1 MTKQRCR
8 TVRGLWAQVDALM
21 LGMNW
26 SEEDIEKP
34 HILIDDVQGD
44 SHPGSFHLDVLSDE
58 AGIGVYETG
67 GKPAKFHVTDI
78 CDGWAQGHDGMN
90 YILPSREIIADMVE
104 IHASVIPWDGMIL
117 LSGCDKSVPAHLMA
131 AARMDIPTIHI
142 PSGSMRAGPGNSTS
156 GLAGPLTARAKK
168 GQGTAE
174 EMRDFKLT
182 GCPSCGACQFMGT
195 ASTMQCL
202 SEAAGLA
209 LPGTALMPAT
219 FMDIRRMAR
228 RAGKKIMELA
238 DKNITAR
245 KILSQAA
252 LHNAI
257 KVHAA
262 IGGSTNALI
271 HIPALAH
278 ELDLPLDPKL
288 FDSIGQEIPY
298 LTNIQPSGKYVT
310 ELFWFAG
317 GVPMIQWLI
326 KDHLD
331 LDVMTV
337 TGRPLGENL
346 DILWKEGFFD
356 RCLQHLTTFG
366 IPAEEIIRR
375 PENAKQRGS
384 IAVLGGNLAPDGAV
398 VKYSAVAAAMLTH
411 TGRAAV
417 FDSEEAAQ
425 AAIIAGR
432 INPGDVVVIRYEGPK
447 GSGMPEMFMTT
458 DAIVFDERLNG
469 TVAVVTDG
477 RFSGA
482 TRGPCIGHVSPEAV
496 EGGPIA
502 LAENDD
508 LIEIDI
514 PARSLR
520 IVGVAGVRKSPE
532 EITAILQTREAAW
545 RLPDMPP
552 KRGVLKRYSRNAVSA
567 MAGAYMK

>member
-1 MTKQRCR
+1 MTMQKCR
-8 TVRGLWAQVDALM
+8 NVRNLWAQSDALK

-34 HILIDDVQGD
+34 QILVDDVQGD
-44 SHPGSFHLDVLSDE
+44 SHPGSFHLDVLNEE
-58 AGIGVYETG
+58 ACIGVYESG

-90 YILPSREIIADMVE
+90 YILPAREVMADMVE

-117 LSGCDKSVPAHLMA
+117 LSGCDKSVPAHMIA

-142 PSGSMRAGPGNSTS
+142 PSGSMRSGPDNTTS
-156 GLAGPLTARAKK
+156 GLAGPLTALAKK
-168 GQGTAE
+168 GQCLDK
-174 EMRDFKLT
+174 EMRNYKLT

-228 RAGKKIMELA
+228 RAGKQILELA
-238 DKNITAR
+238 DRNITAR
-245 KILSQAA
+245 KVLTEPA
-252 LHNAI
+252 LRNAI
-257 KVHAA
+257 MVHAA

-278 ELDLPLDPKL
+278 ELGLSLDPKL
-288 FDSIGQEIPY
+288 FDTLGQEIPY

-331 LDVMTV
+331 LNAMTV

-346 DILWKEGFFD
+346 ENLWQGGFFD
-356 RCLQHLTTFG
+356 RCLSHLKTFN
-366 IPAEEIIRR
+366 IAAEEIIRR
-375 PENAKQRGS
+375 PENATKRGS
-384 IAVLGGNLAPDGAV
+384 IAVLSGNLAPDGAV
-398 VKYSAVAAAMLTH
+398 VKYAAVAPAMLVH
-411 TGRAAV
+411 KGCAAV
-417 FDSEEAAQ
+417 FNSEEEAQ

-432 INPGDVVVIRYEGPK
+432 INPGDVVIIRYEGPK
-447 GSGMPEMFMTT
+447 GSGMPEMYMTT

-469 TVAVVTDG
+469 TVAIVTDG

-482 TRGPCIGHVSPEAV
+482 TRGPCIGHVSPEAI

-502 LAENDD
+502 LVENEDI
-508 LIEIDI
+508 LEIDI
-514 PARSLR
+514 PGRTLR
-520 IVGVAGVRKSPE
+520 VIGIAGEEKSPSEIEAILAVRK
-532 EITAILQTREAAW
+532 AAW
-545 RLPDMPP
+545 QPPNLKP
-552 KRGVLKRYSRNAVSA
+552 KRGILKRYSQSAVSA

>member
-1 MTKQRCR
+1 MVKQRCQD
-8 TVRGLWAQVDALM
+8 VRNLWAQVDALM

-26 SEEDIEKP
+26 SEEDVEKP
-34 HILIDDVQGD
+34 HILVDDVQGD
-44 SHPGSFHLDVLSDE
+44 SHPGSFHLDVLNDE
-58 AGIGVYETG
+58 ACIGVYEAG

-90 YILPSREIIADMVE
+90 YILASREVMADMVQ

-142 PSGSMRAGPGNSTS
+142 PSGSMRSGPNISTS
-156 GLAGPLTARAKK
+156 GLAGPLTAKAKK
-168 GQGTAE
+168 GLVSQA
-174 EMRDFKLT
+174 EMRNFKLT

-195 ASTMQCL
+195 ASTMQCM
-202 SEAAGLA
+202 SEALGVA

-219 FMDIRRMAR
+219 FMDIRRYAR
-228 RAGKKIMELA
+228 LAGKKIMELA
-238 DKNITAR
+238 EKNITAS
-245 KILSQAA
+245 KILTQDAFE
-252 LHNAI
+252 NAI

-271 HIPALAH
+271 HLPAVAH
-278 ELDLPLDPKL
+278 ELGIELDPKL
-288 FDSIGQEIPY
+288 FDRIGQQIKY

-310 ELFWFAG
+310 EMFWFAG

-326 KDHLD
+326 KDQLK

-337 TGRPLGENL
+337 TGQTLGENL
-346 DILWKEGFFD
+346 NKLMKDGFFE
-356 RCLQHLTTFG
+356 RCLNYLKTYG
-366 IPAEEIIRR
+366 IPADEIIKS
-375 PENAKQRGS
+375 PEKAKQYGS
-384 IAVLGGNLAPDGAV
+384 IAVLTGNIAPDGAV
-398 VKYSAVAAAMLTH
+398 VKYSAVVPAMQSHL
-411 TGRAAV
+411 GPAAV
-417 FDSEEAAQ
+417 FNSEEEAQ
-425 AAIIAGR
+425 AAILAGK
-432 INPGDVVVIRYEGPK
+432 INPGAVVVIRYEGPK

-458 DAIVFDERLNG
+458 DAIVFDEKLNG
-469 TVAVVTDG
+469 SVAIITDG

-502 LAENDD
+502 LIQDGD

-514 PARSLR
+514 PTRSIH
-520 IVGVAGVRKSPE
+520 IVGITGVRKAAE
-532 EITAILQTREAAW
+532 EIKQILQQRRAVW
-545 RLPDMPP
+545 QLPELTP
-552 KRGVLKRYSRNAVSA
+552 KKGILRRYSQHAVSA

>member
-1 MTKQRCR
+1 MVKQRCQD
-8 TVRGLWAQVDALM
+8 VRNLWAQVDALM

-26 SEEDIEKP
+26 SEEDVEKP
-34 HILIDDVQGD
+34 HILVDDVQGD
-44 SHPGSFHLDVLSDE
+44 SHPGSFHLDVLNQE
-58 AGIGVYETG
+58 ACIGVYEAG

-90 YILPSREIIADMVE
+90 YILASREIMADMVQ

-131 AARMDIPTIHI
+131 AARMDLPTIHI
-142 PSGSMRAGPGNSTS
+142 PSGSMRSGPNISTS
-156 GLAGPLTARAKK
+156 GLAGPLTAKAKR
-168 GQGTAE
+168 GLVSDD
-174 EMRDFKLT
+174 EMRNFKLT

-195 ASTMQCL
+195 ASTMQCM
-202 SEAAGLA
+202 SEALGLA

-219 FMDIRRMAR
+219 FMDIRRFAR
-228 RAGKKIMELA
+228 LAGKKIMELA
-238 DKNITAR
+238 KKNITAST
-245 KILSQAA
+245 ILTPAA
-252 LHNAI
+252 FENAI

-271 HIPALAH
+271 HLPAVAH
-278 ELDLPLDPKL
+278 ELGRELDPKL
-288 FDSIGQEIPY
+288 FDQIGQQIKY

-310 ELFWFAG
+310 EMFWFAG

-337 TGRPLGENL
+337 TGQTLGENL
-346 DILWKEGFFD
+346 NQLWKDGFFE
-356 RCLQHLTTFG
+356 RCLNYLKTYG
-366 IPAEEIIRR
+366 IPAEEIIQT
-375 PENAKQRGS
+375 PAQAKQYGS
-384 IAVLGGNLAPDGAV
+384 IAVLTGNIAPEGAV
-398 VKYSAVAAAMLTH
+398 VKYSAVVPSMRAH
-411 TGRAAV
+411 TGPAAV
-417 FDSEEAAQ
+417 FDCEEDAQ
-425 AAIIAGR
+425 AAIIAGK

-502 LAENDD
+502 LIKDRD

-514 PARSLR
+514 PTRNIN
-520 IVGVAGVRKSPE
+520 IVGIKGKRMEKE
-532 EITAILQTREAAW
+532 EIERVLSERKAAW
-545 RLPDMPP
+545 KLPDLKP
-552 KRGVLKRYSRNAVSA
+552 KKGMLKRYSQNAVSA

>member
-1 MTKQRCR
+1 MVKQRCQD
-8 TVRGLWAQVDALM
+8 VRNLWAQVDALM

-26 SEEDIEKP
+26 SEEDVEKL
-34 HILIDDVQGD
+34 HILVDDVQGD
-44 SHPGSFHLDVLSDE
+44 SHPGSFHLDVLNDE
-58 AGIGVYETG
+58 ACIGVYEAG

-90 YILPSREIIADMVE
+90 YILASREVMADMVQ

-142 PSGSMRAGPGNSTS
+142 PSGSMRSGPNISTS
-156 GLAGPLTARAKK
+156 GLAGPLTAKAKK
-168 GQGTAE
+168 GLVSQA
-174 EMRDFKLT
+174 EMRNFKLT

-195 ASTMQCL
+195 ASTMQCM
-202 SEAAGLA
+202 SEALGLA

-219 FMDIRRMAR
+219 FMDIRRYAR
-228 RAGKKIMELA
+228 LAGKKIMELA
-238 DKNITAR
+238 EKNITAS
-245 KILSQAA
+245 KILTQDAFE
-252 LHNAI
+252 NAI

-271 HIPALAH
+271 HLPAVAH
-278 ELDLPLDPKL
+278 ELGIELDPKL
-288 FDSIGQEIPY
+288 FDRIGQQIKY

-310 ELFWFAG
+310 EMFWFAG

-326 KDHLD
+326 KDQLK

-337 TGRPLGENL
+337 TGQTLGENL
-346 DILWKEGFFD
+346 NKLMEDDFFE
-356 RCLQHLTTFG
+356 RCLNYLKTYG
-366 IPAEEIIRR
+366 IPADEIIKS
-375 PENAKQRGS
+375 PEKAKQYGS
-384 IAVLGGNLAPDGAV
+384 IAVLTGNIAPDGAV
-398 VKYSAVAAAMLTH
+398 VKYSAVVPAMQSHL
-411 TGRAAV
+411 GPAAV
-417 FDSEEAAQ
+417 FNSEEEAQ
-425 AAIIAGR
+425 AAILAGK
-432 INPGDVVVIRYEGPK
+432 INSGAVVVIRYEGPK

-458 DAIVFDERLNG
+458 DAIVFDEKLNG
-469 TVAVVTDG
+469 SVAIVTDG

-502 LAENDD
+502 LIQDGD

-514 PARSLR
+514 PTRSIH
-520 IVGVAGVRKSPE
+520 IVGITGVRKAAE
-532 EITAILQTREAAW
+532 EIKQILQQRKAMW
-545 RLPDMPP
+545 QLPELTP
-552 KRGVLKRYSRNAVSA
+552 KKGILRRYSQHAVSA

>member
-1 MTKQRCR
+1 MTTQRCR
-8 TVRGLWAQVDALM
+8 NVRGLWAQVDALM

-26 SEEDIEKP
+26 SEEDVEKP
-34 HILIDDVQGD
+34 HILVDDVQGD
-44 SHPGSFHLDVLSDE
+44 SHPGSFHLDVLNGE
-58 AGIGVYETG
+58 ACIGVYEAG

-90 YILPSREIIADMVE
+90 YILLSREIIADMVE

-142 PSGSMRAGPGNSTS
+142 PSGSMRAGPDNSTS

-168 GQGTAE
+168 GLGTKE

-202 SEAAGLA
+202 SEALGLA

-228 RAGKKIMELA
+228 QAGQKILELA
-238 DKNITAR
+238 ERNITAR
-245 KILSQAA
+245 TILGEGA
-252 LHNAI
+252 LRNAI

-278 ELDLPLDPKL
+278 ELELPLDPKL

-331 LDVMTV
+331 LGAMTV

-346 DILWKEGFFD
+346 EILWKDGFFE
-356 RCLQHLTTFG
+356 RCLHHLKTFG
-366 IPAEEIIRR
+366 IAADDIIRR
-375 PENAKQRGS
+375 PEQAKQRGS
-384 IAVLGGNLAPDGAV
+384 IAVLGGNIAPDGAV
-398 VKYSAVAAAMLTH
+398 VKYAAVTAAMLTH

-417 FDSEEAAQ
+417 FDSEEDAQ

-458 DAIVFDERLNG
+458 DAIVYDEKLNG
-469 TVAVVTDG
+469 TVAIVTDG

-502 LAENDD
+502 LVEDGD

-514 PARSLR
+514 PGRALR
-520 IVGVAGVRKSPE
+520 IVGLKGERQSPDAVDAVLAARK
-532 EITAILQTREAAW
+532 AQW
-545 RLPDMPP
+545 RLPERKP
-552 KRGVLKRYSRNAVSA
+552 KKGILRRYSQNAVSA